1 MFTCFIIDNDVA
13 VSTLSGFISLVDHI
27 TLIGS
32 HDTPTGLLDRFIV
45 TKPDIIFMDI
55 ELAKQNQ
62 IETIQFSNI
71 STLIITGDHQSHA
84 YEAFE
89 LNAIDYLLKPLEYS
103 SFLRTVIKSKKIRF
117 RELEKCFR
125 NLTEPNDH
133 FFIKKDSNGK
143 KIVKVKYD
151 DIIFIEASQNYITL
165 NMEQCKHLAYLTMKE
180 IEKNLPNDKFIR
192 VHKSY
197 IVNINKITAVDGNQV
212 FLNENEK
219 ILIGSSYRSNF
230 HQKVNERLLKSERT
244 ITRSASSPL
253 LDF

>member
-1 MFTCFIIDNDVA
+1 MFTCFIIDDDVSI
-13 VSTLSGFISLVDHI
+13 STLSGFISLVDHI

-32 HDTPTGLLDRFIV
+32 QSSAEGLLDNFIV
-45 TKPDIIFMDI
+45 TKPDIVFMDI
-55 ELAKQNQ
+55 ELAKQNL
-62 IETIQFSNI
+62 TTTVQFSNI
-71 STLIITGDHQSHA
+71 STLIITGDHTGSA
-84 YEAFE
+84 FEALE

-117 RELEKCFR
+117 RELEKCLK

-143 KIVKVKYD
+143 KIVKIKYD
-151 DIIFIEASQNYITL
+151 DIIFIEASQNYITI

-180 IEKNLPNDKFIR
+180 IEKNLPADKFIR

-197 IVNINKITAVDGNQV
+197 IVNINKITAVDGNQI

-219 ILIGSSYRSNF
+219 ILIGSSYRTNF
-230 HQKVNERLLKSERT
+230 HQKLNERLLKSERNINKT
-244 ITRSASSPL
+244 II
-253 LDF
+253 FN

>member
-1 MFTCFIIDNDVA
+1 MFTCFIIDDDVSI
-13 VSTLSGFISLVDHI
+13 STLSGFISLVDHI

-32 HDTPTGLLDRFIV
+32 QSSAEGLLDNFIV
-45 TKPDIIFMDI
+45 TKPDIVFMDI
-55 ELAKQNQ
+55 ELAKQNL
-62 IETIQFSNI
+62 TTTVQFSNI
-71 STLIITGDHQSHA
+71 STLIITGDHTGSA
-84 YEAFE
+84 FEALE

-117 RELEKCFR
+117 RELEKCLK

-143 KIVKVKYD
+143 KIVKIKYD
-151 DIIFIEASQNYITL
+151 DIIFIEASQNYITI

-180 IEKNLPNDKFIR
+180 IEKNLPADKFIR

-197 IVNINKITAVDGNQV
+197 IVNINKITAVDGNQI

-219 ILIGSSYRSNF
+219 ILIGSSYRTNF
-230 HQKVNERLLKSERT
+230 HQ
-244 ITRSASSPL
+244 
-253 LDF
+253 